1 MKPKHNTKNAPP
13 KRTLTVNERESINTL
28 IGEKKT
34 LLGATDDAKEGAL
47 TVIAPKEIGINKDKL
62 RADIQN
68 LERVLATESPRM
80 AAPKDRDRLE
90 RRKNELTEILKNDIL
105 ETREEIEVLNHN
117 HSAWTT
123 ALKKAQQRPRHEPM
137 IAEYREI
144 CKQLDPDDPD
154 AGSLDAIRKDR

>member
-1 MKPKHNTKNAPP
+1 MKPKNIKNQPP
-13 KRTLTVNERESINTL
+13 KRTLTVNERESIGTL
-28 IGEKKT
+28 IDEKKT

-47 TVIAPKEIGINKDKL
+47 TVVAPKETGINKDKL
-62 RADIQN
+62 RADIMN

-80 AAPKDRDRLE
+80 AAPKDRDRLNQRKTELE
-90 RRKNELTEILKNDIL
+90 RKLREDIL

-117 HSAWTT
+117 HPAWAT
-123 ALKKAQQRPRHEPM
+123 ALKKANTRPRYEPM

-144 CKQLDPDDPD
+144 CKQLDPDDPE